1 MIINKIYS
9 QVLVAFLL
17 AGLPS
22 LGLWSQ
28 QQQMYTQ
35 FMYNKLALN
44 PAFAGN
50 EEYLTATMIYRD
62 QWIGFPGAPNA
73 QVLNINLPRLGPR
86 VGLGFNIERQSIGIT
101 EKITYEGMYA
111 YKFFLGKGTLS
122 MGINV
127 SGRNYILDYT
137 DPRLYAVQD
146 IRLDPSIPQTQ
157 ESRNLFNAGFGLYY
171 NTNNFYI
178 GGSIPRMI
186 RGDLD
191 FDENQLFST
200 EVRHLLVM
208 TGGTFI
214 LDKDWRLTPQF
225 LFKAAENTP
234 FSFDIN
240 ISTTWKEIYT
250 TGLTYRTGGNQND
263 WGESIDVIFG
273 FQISERMLMGFA
285 YDIQLAKI
293 RNSSSGS
300 IELMLN
306 YVFVPKKIKT
316 VVINPRYF

>member
-1 MIINKIYS
+1 MDKTKTYYLLLLLTIG
-9 QVLVAFLL
+9 FLGKMC
-17 AGLPS
+17 A
-22 LGLWSQ
+22 Q

-73 QVLNINLPRLGPR
+73 QVFNINLPRLGPR
-86 VGLGFNIERQSIGIT
+86 VGLGFNVERQSIGIT

-111 YKFFLGKGTLS
+111 YKFFLGNGTLS
-122 MGINV
+122 MGINA
-127 SGRNYILDYT
+127 SGRNYTLDYT
-137 DPRLYAVQD
+137 DPRLFAIQD
-146 IRLDPSIPQTQ
+146 IRLDPSIPQTV
-157 ESRNLFNAGFGLYY
+157 ESRNLFNAGFGVYF

-191 FDENQLFST
+191 FDDNQLFST
-200 EVRHLLVM
+200 EVRHLLIM

-234 FSFDIN
+234 RSFDFN
-240 ISTTWKEIYT
+240 ISSTWKETYT
-250 TGLTYRTGGNQND
+250 AGITYRTGGNRQD
-263 WGESIDVIFG
+263 WGESIDVIIG
-273 FQISERMLMGFA
+273 LQLSERMLLGFA
-285 YDIQLAKI
+285 YDITLAKI
-293 RNSSSGS
+293 RNSSTGS

-306 YVFVPKKIKT
+306 YVLVPKKIKT
-316 VVINPRYF
+316 IVINPRYF